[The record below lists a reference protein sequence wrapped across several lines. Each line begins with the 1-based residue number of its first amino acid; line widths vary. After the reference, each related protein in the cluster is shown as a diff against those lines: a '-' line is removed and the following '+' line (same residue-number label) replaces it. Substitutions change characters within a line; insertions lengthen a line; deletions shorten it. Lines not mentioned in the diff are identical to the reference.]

1 MQFDKTKTY
10 SNLARSFAGES
21 QAGMRYQL
29 IARACMEQGY
39 VTLADTIKI
48 LAKNETEHA
57 RRFFEE
63 LSKRGEYLENI
74 VLDAG
79 YPFHSG
85 DIGESL
91 KLAADDERQEHQVI
105 YPSFQKDAE
114 EEGFKD
120 IAILFKLVAQVE
132 VRHEWCLIICTRRS
146 IRAFFSATKHPFSTF
161 AANVDI
167 CTLQQRR
174 GTSVRFVR
182 QVKVTSNC
190 IFRLIRRKYEKN
202 RKQTDKNTLI
212 EIMIYGFQI
221 FL

>member
-1 MQFDKTKTY
+1 MQFDNTKTY
-10 SNLARSFAGES
+10 QNLARSFAGES

-132 VRHEWCLIICTRRS
+132 VRHEMVFNYLHE
-146 IRAFFSATKHPFSTF
+146 AFDKGVLFSNEAPILYVCSECGYMHTSTKAWDKCPLCQSSQGYVQLHIPF
-161 AANVDI
+161 D
-167 CTLQQRR
+167 
-174 GTSVRFVR
+174 
-182 QVKVTSNC
+182 K
-190 IFRLIRRKYEKN
+190 EK
-202 RKQTDKNTLI
+202 I
-212 EIMIYGFQI
+212 
-221 FL
+221 